1 MIKEQPQFSMFE
13 RRSFFSADISLAEF
27 GRKELILA
35 ENEMPGLM
43 YLRSKY
49 GAQKPL
55 KGEFVLRNFKGE
67 KKSPR
72 MLPKTFFVKISTYP

>member
-1 MIKEQPQFSMFE
+1 MLIDFLFFTFVANDHFFS
-13 RRSFFSADISLAEF
+13 SFSADISLAEY

-49 GAQKPL
+49 GADKPL
-55 KGEFVLRNFKGE
+55 KGNRIILVPSCYWNR
-67 KKSPR
+67 
-72 MLPKTFFVKISTYP
+72 